1 MRSTIGWG
9 KIEGTGASEGGI
21 CLLRPVEFPIE
32 GGEEIPPCAI
42 FGFELS
48 GLFRVGN
55 GIAVLVEAGVGGGEI
70 EPGAGFAWGEL
81 GGLFRGGLG
90 GGEVVGGI
98 ETGGQ
103 LNPSTRILGATL
115 GRGLGCLPGIGQV
128 TGGELTG
135 GEDRPSAARFWI
147 ESGGFFGGRERFG
160 KQALGKVNLG

>member
-1 MRSTIGWG
+1 M
-9 KIEGTGASEGGI
+9 
-21 CLLRPVEFPIE
+21 
-32 GGEEIPPCAI
+32 
-42 FGFELS
+42 
-48 GLFRVGN
+48 GN

-70 EPGAGFAWGEL
+70 EPGSGFAWGEL